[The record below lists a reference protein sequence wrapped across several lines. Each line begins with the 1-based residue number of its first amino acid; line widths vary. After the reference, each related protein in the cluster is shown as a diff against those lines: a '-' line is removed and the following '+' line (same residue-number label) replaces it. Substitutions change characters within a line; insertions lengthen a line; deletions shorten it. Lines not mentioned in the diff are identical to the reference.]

1 MLVIHHTSAPPP
13 APPLHAGDVRR
24 FGPDG
29 VLYEIVTV
37 PQNGDKAIIRVL
49 DTDEV
54 LAYAISK
61 ILADPTD

>member
-1 MLVIHHTSAPPP
+1 MFERHRTTTPL

-29 VLYEIVTV
+29 VLYEILKV
-37 PQNGDKAIIRVL
+37 PVSGDKALIRVL
-49 DTDEV
+49 DTDEE

-61 ILADPTD
+61 VLADPTD